1 MKTAIL
7 YTGLLLMMAFSQLPA
22 QTVVKMDI
30 LPQSDQPLQ
39 VVALFD
45 EELPEGVP
53 VVLGLMG
60 YDIAGGITPFTYEWL
75 LNGEVISTSDVAIFT
90 PHVGDDL
97 VLTVIDNNVCS
108 ASTAFNLKIAEIPGP
123 EQNANDFV
131 RIFPTI
137 VRNEIQIEFDES
149 PQQELLVRIFSVS
162 GKMVF
167 EQTTTES
174 ILIHPMLEPG
184 IYFVSVK
191 SGALH
196 KIEKIVAL

>member
-1 MKTAIL
+1 MKGFNIFSTLI
-7 YTGLLLMMAFSQLPA
+7 LLLLFSNLTA
-22 QTVVKMDI
+22 QTVVKMDMP
-30 LPQSDQPLQ
+30 PQADQPLQ

-60 YDIAGGITPFTYEWL
+60 YDIAGGITPYFYEWL

-97 VLTVIDNNVCS
+97 VLTVTDNNVCS

-123 EQNANDFV
+123 EQNENDFV
-131 RIFPTI
+131 RIFPTM
-137 VRNEIQIEFDES
+137 VRNEIQIEFDGS
-149 PQQELLVRIFSVS
+149 PQQESLVRIFSVS

-174 ILIHPMLEPG
+174 ILIHPILEPG

-191 SGALH
+191 SGVLH
-196 KIEKIVAL
+196 KIEKIIAL